1 MLILAYAFA
10 GALYSTFVTSILMY
24 GFSLAI
30 DGELSFIS
38 SLVFGSLISSTDPVT
53 VLALLP
59 ANVDRRLYMM
69 IFGESALNDAVAI
82 ILYRVFTSLA
92 STGFG
97 IDSFFI
103 SVFASAGVFIGSFII
118 GVLMALIYAKITKHI
133 DIVGSDGAIFEG
145 VMLLLFAYG
154 SYILAE
160 ILKLTGII
168 SIFFCGIAMSH
179 YAYKNLAEETT
190 RTMKVIY
197 STQI

>member
-1 MLILAYAFA
+1 MLILAYAFI
-10 GALYSTFVTSILMY
+10 GALYSTFVTSTLMY

-38 SLVFGSLISSTDPVT
+38 ALVFGSLISSTDPVT

-59 ANVDRRLYMM
+59 SNVDRRLYMM

-97 IDSFFI
+97 VDSFFI
-103 SVFASAGVFIGSFII
+103 SVLASVGVFIGSFIV
-118 GVLMALIYAKITKHI
+118 GVSTALIYAKITKHI
-133 DIVGSDGAIFEG
+133 EIFGSDGAIFEG
-145 VMLLLFAYG
+145 VMLLIFAYC

-160 ILKLTGII
+160 ILRLTG
-168 SIFFCGIAMSH
+168 
-179 YAYKNLAEETT
+179 NL
-190 RTMKVIY
+190 KL
-197 STQI
+197 S